1 MNRKGLIRG
10 GGGCGAA
17 PSVVDGVFGCFVLA
31 CSRGAVTVV
40 GRLRAVVQCSGITK
54 LRPSCFKGH
63 FASVQFPK
71 TSNQHCMDEEHGKKM
86 YVCTVTCVCKLAQT
100 RFNNVQTFQLERAL
114 WYLLRVI
121 NMSVLAGVFIVS
133 TFVEQPVLADRGL
146 RGR

>member
-31 CSRGAVTVV
+31 CSRGAVV
-40 GRLRAVVQCSGITK
+40 GRLRGVVQCSGITK

-71 TSNQHCMDEEHGKKM
+71 TSNQHCMDDEHGKQM
-86 YVCTVTCVCKLAQT
+86 YT
-100 RFNNVQTFQLERAL
+100 QLH
-114 WYLLRVI
+114 
-121 NMSVLAGVFIVS
+121 
-133 TFVEQPVLADRGL
+133 
-146 RGR
+146 GRTI